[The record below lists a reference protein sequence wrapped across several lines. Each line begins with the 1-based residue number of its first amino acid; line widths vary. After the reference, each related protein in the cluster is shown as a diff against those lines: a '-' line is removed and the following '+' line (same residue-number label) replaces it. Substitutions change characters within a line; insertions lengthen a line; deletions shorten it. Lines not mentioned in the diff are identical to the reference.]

1 MNDSQHLFDARL
13 DLVKQSPGVYLMKDA
28 TGLIIY
34 VGKAVNLRSRLRS
47 YFTLHPQG
55 TGKVLA
61 MIARIASF
69 STIYCENELEAL
81 ILEST
86 LIKKHQ
92 PHYNILL
99 RDDRDYP
106 YIKVTLNESYPR
118 VVKAFRIGADRRQGA
133 RYFGPYLA
141 GDVYR
146 ALQALQ
152 SVFPL
157 KTCRRQL
164 PRDIGK
170 ERACLNFHIG
180 RCIGPCRGDV
190 PVDRYRAVM
199 EDICRFLE
207 GRYSGLFDSLRAEM
221 AQAAEDLDFEQ
232 AAKLRDRIQALEKLM
247 AKQKVVSNKPEDKD
261 ILAIARNGSE
271 IALQK
276 MEIRQG
282 RLVAAA
288 AFFWPESDQTDAEVL
303 TAFLT
308 QHYPDAALVPPEIL
322 IPVEIDD
329 RTALATYLGQLR
341 GGRCGLRVPRRGRGL
356 EMLKMAGDNAE
367 ESLRRHTLLGGSG
380 QRAVQESLKLLS
392 DLAANG
398 RALHRI
404 EAYDISNLG
413 TRDQAAGMVVF
424 QDGRPHRQQYRH
436 FKLEQGDAPDDYM
449 AMREVLERRMARLD
463 DQGFGSRPDL
473 LLIDGGIGHVR
484 LAGQILE
491 HARHDIPV
499 AGIVKDLHHRT
510 RGLVLPDG
518 RQIDLRA
525 RKEEEQ
531 ATEGTSDLDHAEQL
545 ALLRLLTAI
554 QDEAHRFAGRY
565 RSKLGKK
572 RNTRFALEGIKG
584 IGPSRRRLLLK
595 EFQTIKRISQA
606 SLEDL
611 QKLPGL
617 GKAAAR
623 SVYEHFHPED

>member
-28 TGLIIY
+28 AGLIIY
-34 VGKAVNLRSRLRS
+34 IGKAVNLRSRLRS
-47 YFTLHPQG
+47 YFTPHPQG

-86 LIKKHQ
+86 LIKKHR
-92 PHYNILL
+92 PRYNILL

-106 YIKVTLNESYPR
+106 YIKVTLNELYPR
-118 VVKAFRIGADRRQGA
+118 VVKAFRIGADLRQGA
-133 RYFGPYLA
+133 RYFGPYLT
-141 GDVYR
+141 GDVHR

-190 PVDRYRAVM
+190 SADQYRAVM

-207 GRYSGLFDSLRAEM
+207 GRYSGLFDSLKTEM
-221 AQAAEDLDFEQ
+221 AQAAEDLNFEQ
-232 AAKLRDRIQALEKLM
+232 AAKLRDRVQALEKLM
-247 AKQKVVSNKPEDKD
+247 AKQKVVSNRPEDKD
-261 ILAIARNGSE
+261 VLAIARNGSE

-288 AFFWPESDQTDAEVL
+288 AFFWPEDDQTDTEVL
-303 TAFLT
+303 TAFLS

-322 IPVEIDD
+322 IPVEINDEAAL
-329 RTALATYLGQLR
+329 TAYLSQLR
-341 GGRCGLRVPRRGRGL
+341 GGRCVLRVPRRGRGA
-356 EMLKMAGDNAE
+356 EMLQMAGNNAE

-380 QRAVQESLKLLS
+380 QTAVQEALNLLS

-398 RALHRI
+398 RTLHRI

-413 TRDQAAGMVVF
+413 AHDRAAGLIVF
-424 QDGRPHRQQYRH
+424 QDGRPYRRQYRH
-436 FKLEQGDAPDDYM
+436 FKLKERTAPDDYT

-463 DQGFGSRPDL
+463 DQEFGSRPDL
-473 LLIDGGIGHVR
+473 LLVDGGIGHVR
-484 LAGQILE
+484 LAEQILKN
-491 HARHDIPV
+491 ARHDIPV
-499 AGIVKDLHHRT
+499 AGMVKDLRHRT

-518 RQIDLRA
+518 RQIDLRPE
-525 RKEEEQ
+525 KQEEQ
-531 ATEGTSDLDHAEQL
+531 ATEGKSGLNHAEQL

-565 RSKLGKK
+565 RSKLGQK
-572 RNTRFALEGIKG
+572 RSTRFTLEGIKG

-623 SVYEHFHPED
+623 SVYEHFHSEG